1 MEFGPEPLA
10 SIDLSVEVAQA
21 VVDRLD
27 RGWKAMAVRPLAGG
41 SKDVFEIELA
51 DAAPVVLKVYGD
63 RAGFGLPK
71 EAYVAGLIGDR
82 LQVPTHRWLLTD
94 ETKALLPRRFA
105 LISKLDGAPMT
116 SRSGTPQADGLYRQ
130 MGAALQSLRAVT
142 LPSFGY
148 IMGAGYLKAF
158 DTNLDYMTAAF
169 RVKFRD
175 FAAQGGDP
183 ALIDRLQAKVQAGAD
198 AVAGCGQAV
207 LCHNDIHPG
216 NFLVAQDAGGVWRV
230 SGLIDWENAT
240 AADPLFDLAK
250 ALDQILHDDP
260 PGRDPLLAGYGDL
273 GRPDAWAAIQV
284 YRIYH
289 KLEMRNWLVAK
300 DGDASAPGPVNLLRD
315 LEELAA

>member
-1 MEFGPEPLA
+1 MEFGPETLA
-10 SIDLSVEVAQA
+10 SIGLTLEVAQA
-21 VVDRLD
+21 VIDRLD
-27 RGWKAMAVRPLAGG
+27 LGWRVTAVRPLAGG
-41 SKDVFEIELA
+41 SKQVFEIALA
-51 DAAPVVLKVYGD
+51 DTTSVVLKVYGD

-82 LQVPTHRWLLTD
+82 LDVPTPRWLLTD

-105 LISKLDGAPMT
+105 LITKLDGAPMT
-116 SRSGTPQADGLYRQ
+116 SRSGTPEADDLYRQ
-130 MGAALQSLRAVT
+130 MGAGLRGLRNVT

-169 RVKFRD
+169 KVKFRD
-175 FAAQGGDP
+175 FAEQDGDP
-183 ALIDRLQAKVQAGAD
+183 ALISRLQAQVEAGAE
-198 AVAGCGQAV
+198 AMVGCGQAV

-216 NFLVAQDAGGVWRV
+216 NFLVAQDAAGAWRV

-250 ALDQILHDDP
+250 ALDQIRHDDP
-260 PGRDPLLAGYGDL
+260 PGRAPLLEGYGDL
-273 GRPDAWAAIQV
+273 GRADAQAAIHI

-300 DGDASAPGPVNLLRD
+300 SGDASAPGPANLLRD
-315 LEELAA
+315 LEELAP